1 MKNIK
6 LICAKVNKYTGEQF
20 PTKKEIASFA
30 DRLLNDYCREF
41 GRTLETLNCD
51 EFVCKYIGVDIQY
64 QRLSLNKSILGITIQ
79 KDGILETY
87 NEDASLKIIKVYRGD
102 IFVDPEA
109 CGSESRELFTIFHEL
124 KHYLLDLDKD
134 FRVDK
139 IIDDETIIN
148 GDFKTNSKSQYSWAE
163 YFANYFAAC
172 VLLSRRRLKKLY
184 DEKHTKYVTEYHT
197 SLNGKKIWIL
207 KKIISEIASE
217 TGVSKSAI
225 SIRLK
230 ETTLITGPTFARLG
244 YKYGKE
250 AAMLFRYNNYGGEK
264 NKKN

>member
-1 MKNIK
+1 MKVK
-6 LICAKVNKYTGEQF
+6 LICAKVNQFTGEQY
-20 PTKKEIASFA
+20 PNKKEIASFA
-30 DRLLNDYCREF
+30 DRLLNDYCRTF
-41 GRTLETLNCD
+41 GRTLENIDYD
-51 EFVCKYIGVDIQY
+51 EFVCKYVGVDIQY
-64 QRLSLNKSILGITIQ
+64 QRLSLNKSILGVTIQ
-79 KDGILETY
+79 KDGVLETY
-87 NEDASLKIIKVYRGD
+87 NEDGIVKLISVHRGD
-102 IFVDPEA
+102 IFVDPDA

-148 GDFKTNSKSQYSWAE
+148 GDFKTNNKSQYSWAE
-163 YFANYFAAC
+163 FFANYFAAC

-197 SLNGKKIWIL
+197 SLNGQKIWIL
-207 KKIISEIASE
+207 KKIIGEIADE
-217 TGVSKSAI
+217 TGASKSAI

-230 ETTLITGPTFARLG
+230 ETGLITEPTFIRLG

-250 AAMLFRYNNYGGEK
+250 AVMLFRYNNNGGG
-264 NKKN
+264 KK

>member
-1 MKNIK
+1 MTNIK
-6 LICAKVNKYTGEQF
+6 LICAKVNKFTGELF

-30 DRLLNDYCREF
+30 DRLLNDYCKKF
-41 GRTLETLNCD
+41 GRTIETVIYD
-51 EFVCKYIGVDIQY
+51 EFVSKYIGVDIQY
-64 QRLSLNKSILGITIQ
+64 QRLSLNKSILGATIQ

-87 NEDASLKIIKVYRGD
+87 NEDGTLKLINVLRGD
-102 IFVDPEA
+102 IFVDPDA
-109 CGSESRELFTIFHEL
+109 CGSDSRELFTIFHEL

-148 GDFKTNSKSQYSWAE
+148 CNFKTNNKSQYSWAE
-163 YFANYFAAC
+163 FFANYFAAC

-197 SLNGKKIWIL
+197 SLNGQKIWIL
-207 KKIISEIASE
+207 KKIIGEIADE
-217 TGVSKSAI
+217 TGVSRSAI
-225 SIRLK
+225 AIRLK
-230 ETTLITGPTFARLG
+230 ETNLITEPTFYRPG

-250 AAMLFRYNNYGGEK
+250 AAMLFRYNNNGGG
-264 NKKN
+264 KK

>member
-1 MKNIK
+1 MTIK
-6 LICAKVNKYTGEQF
+6 LVCAKVNQFTGEQF

-30 DRLLNDYCREF
+30 DKLLNDYCRKF
-41 GRTLETLNCD
+41 GRRLETINWD
-51 EFVCKYIGVDIQY
+51 EFATKYIGVDIQY
-64 QRLSLNKSILGITIQ
+64 QRLSLNKSILGVTIQ
-79 KDGILETY
+79 KDGKLETY
-87 NEDASLKIIKVYRGD
+87 NEDGSLKLVDVHKGD
-102 IFVDPEA
+102 IFIDSNA
-109 CGSESRELFTIFHEL
+109 CGSDSRELFTIFHEL

-184 DEKHTKYVTEYHT
+184 DVKHTEYVTQYHT
-197 SLNGKKIWIL
+197 SLNGQKIWIL
-207 KKIISEIASE
+207 KKIIGEIADE

-230 ETTLITGPTFARLG
+230 ETNLITDSTFVRLG

-250 AAMLFRYNNYGGEK
+250 AAMLFRFSNSGGD
-264 NKKN
+264 KK

>member
-1 MKNIK
+1 MNVK

-30 DRLLNDYCREF
+30 DRLLNDYCKQF
-41 GRTLETLNCD
+41 GRTIETIVYD
-51 EFVCKYIGVDIQY
+51 EFVSKYIGVDIQY
-64 QRLSLNKSILGITIQ
+64 QRLSIDKSILGVTIQ
-79 KDGILETY
+79 KDGVLETY
-87 NEDASLKIIKVYRGD
+87 NEDGTLKIINVHRGD
-102 IFVDPEA
+102 IFVDPDA
-109 CGSESRELFTIFHEL
+109 CGSDSRELFTIFHEL

-139 IIDDETIIN
+139 IIDDESIID
-148 GDFKTNSKSQYSWAE
+148 GVFKTNNKSQYSWTE

-184 DEKHTKYVTEYHT
+184 DDKHARYVTEYHT
-197 SLNGKKIWIL
+197 SLNGQKIWIL
-207 KKIISEIASE
+207 NKIIGEIANE
-217 TGVSKSAI
+217 TGTSKSAI

-230 ETTLITGPTFARLG
+230 ETKLITEPTFARLG

-250 AAMLFRYNNYGGEK
+250 AAMLYRYNNSGGGK
-264 NKKN
+264 NKKK